1 MFHLYRENRER
12 YRVHRKAFQCNESN
26 NMKGFF
32 FSWNF
37 DWEMSLI
44 SSATQSLC
52 VFMFY
57 MYHRFN
63 VQQVQYLR
71 SMEKLRVG
79 FEWKEKCLL
88 FDWLENMKNW
98 WKFCPNIWAIEGLK
112 LHCKAFLDTTMK
124 RQLTRP
130 GSYWKKFLRYHVVE
144 CAYAWCWLMGFSF
157 RYHFK

>member
-1 MFHLYRENRER
+1 MFHLLNIIENCLEQ
-12 YRVHRKAFQCNESN
+12 YFESKIPLLETVASKFVL
-26 NMKGFF
+26 KGFF

-44 SSATQSLC
+44 SPPTLSLC

-79 FEWKEKCLL
+79 FEWKETLNVFYLTGWKIWKI
-88 FDWLENMKNW
+88 DEN
-98 WKFCPNIWAIEGLK
+98 FVLIYEP
-112 LHCKAFLDTTMK
+112 
-124 RQLTRP
+124 
-130 GSYWKKFLRYHVVE
+130 
-144 CAYAWCWLMGFSF
+144 
-157 RYHFK
+157 